1 MSSVTDSEATINAFV
16 NAIHP
21 TFDYIIAAT
30 ACSACLFTLFV
41 ILIALSTEESR
52 RRLIFRLNALAICLV
67 LMTSILTG
75 LVNGKAIIDPFN
87 PVATSTYLALIIFAI
102 FPPLLYDSILLTRLI
117 ALYPLSNTP
126 LATLLKIFALP
137 FCLKCT
143 RVVVLTLFLNDHV
156 ETATAE
162 GLTLAATS
170 TWFRNPYLITEWA
183 MQIADNI

>member
-16 NAIHP
+16 NTIRP
-21 TFDYIIAAT
+21 NFFYILAST

-41 ILIALSTEESR
+41 ILIALSTKESR
-52 RRLIFRLNALAICLV
+52 RRLIFRLNVLSICLAFV
-67 LMTSILTG
+67 MSILNG
-75 LVNGKAIIDPFN
+75 LYNGKAIIDPFN
-87 PVATSTYLALIIFAI
+87 PVATSTYLALIIFTI
-102 FPPLLYDSILLTRLI
+102 FPPLLYDSILLTRLF

-137 FCLKCT
+137 FCVKCT
-143 RVVVLTLFLNDHV
+143 RVVVLILFLNNHLR
-156 ETATAE
+156 TATAE

-183 MQIADNI
+183 MQIADNM